1 MTIMNLSSHS
11 HRLVMTLFTLCVAP
25 MALMAQKITV
35 AQPTIDCGQ
44 VQYRRPVTVQFEA
57 RNQSGRPI
65 TIAKVRSSC
74 GCTVASYPSQAIAN
88 GKTFKVSAV
97 YDARQLGHFQ
107 KELAL
112 YVDGGNKP
120 VYLTLRGVV
129 VEEVIDYT
137 GDFPLELG
145 DLRVDKTDVEYD
157 DVNRGERPFFRINIL
172 NPTSKAV
179 SPQVMHLPNY
189 LEAQVSPST
198 IAAGRPGVVTLT
210 LLSDKLRDFGLT
222 QTTIYLGSNPG
233 ERVSADKA
241 IEVSA
246 VLLPSFKNITDA
258 TRQYAPKMS
267 LSATYLDLG
276 SFDGKK
282 KKRGEIIIT
291 NNGRTDLEIRNIQM
305 FTAGLE
311 VSLSTRKIAPGASA
325 RLRVTAVA
333 SALHKVRTRPRI
345 LMITNDPDNAKVV
358 IAVDVKR

>member
-1 MTIMNLSSHS
+1 
-11 HRLVMTLFTLCVAP
+11 MTLFTLCVAP
-25 MALMAQKITV
+25 MTLMAQKITV

-137 GDFPLELG
+137 G

-276 SFDGKK
+276 SFAGKK

>member
-1 MTIMNLSSHS
+1 
-11 HRLVMTLFTLCVAP
+11 MTLFTLCVAP

-210 LLSDKLRDFGLT
+210 LCQTSCATSDSPRPPST
-222 QTTIYLGSNPG
+222 WAAIP
-233 ERVSADKA
+233 VSA
-241 IEVSA
+241 S
-246 VLLPSFKNITDA
+246 LP
-258 TRQYAPKMS
+258 TRPS
-267 LSATYLDLG
+267 
-276 SFDGKK
+276 
-282 KKRGEIIIT
+282 RC
-291 NNGRTDLEIRNIQM
+291 RRCCC
-305 FTAGLE
+305 
-311 VSLSTRKIAPGASA
+311 P
-325 RLRVTAVA
+325 RLRISPTPPV
-333 SALHKVRTRPRI
+333 SMPPR
-345 LMITNDPDNAKVV
+345 
-358 IAVDVKR
+358 

>member
-1 MTIMNLSSHS
+1 
-11 HRLVMTLFTLCVAP
+11 MTLFTLCVAP

-74 GCTVASYPSQAIAN
+74 GCTVASYPSQVIAN

-233 ERVSADKA
+233 DRVSADKA

-276 SFDGKK
+276 RFDGKK

-333 SALHKVRTRPRI
+333 SALNKVRTRPRI

>member
-1 MTIMNLSSHS
+1 M
-11 HRLVMTLFTLCVAP
+11 
-25 MALMAQKITV
+25 
-35 AQPTIDCGQ
+35 
-44 VQYRRPVTVQFEA
+44 
-57 RNQSGRPI
+57 
-65 TIAKVRSSC
+65 
-74 GCTVASYPSQAIAN
+74 
-88 GKTFKVSAV
+88 
-97 YDARQLGHFQ
+97 
-107 KELAL
+107 
-112 YVDGGNKP
+112 
-120 VYLTLRGVV
+120 
-129 VEEVIDYT
+129 
-137 GDFPLELG
+137 
-145 DLRVDKTDVEYD
+145 EYD

-276 SFDGKK
+276 SFAGKK

-333 SALHKVRTRPRI
+333 SALNKVRTRPRI

>member
-1 MTIMNLSSHS
+1 
-11 HRLVMTLFTLCVAP
+11 MTLFTLCVAP

-74 GCTVASYPSQAIAN
+74 GCTVASYPSLAIAN

-258 TRQYAPKMS
+258 TRQ
-267 LSATYLDLG
+267 
-276 SFDGKK
+276 
-282 KKRGEIIIT
+282 
-291 NNGRTDLEIRNIQM
+291 
-305 FTAGLE
+305 
-311 VSLSTRKIAPGASA
+311 
-325 RLRVTAVA
+325 
-333 SALHKVRTRPRI
+333 
-345 LMITNDPDNAKVV
+345 
-358 IAVDVKR
+358 

>member
-1 MTIMNLSSHS
+1 
-11 HRLVMTLFTLCVAP
+11 MTLFTLCVAP

-222 QTTIYLGSNPG
+222 QTTIYLGS
-233 ERVSADKA
+233 
-241 IEVSA
+241 
-246 VLLPSFKNITDA
+246 
-258 TRQYAPKMS
+258 
-267 LSATYLDLG
+267 
-276 SFDGKK
+276 FDGKK